1 MSFDPSSLLEEL
13 GQGELTALVDTMVLA
28 ADADGEFSSEEREE
42 LAESIRAL
50 ARGSAHEGA
59 LAGEA
64 LGGMVEAAHRRI
76 QGGQKDALVEAVKSR
91 LGRVEARKA
100 ALALAI
106 VVTAADGVVRTS
118 EREIILELAEALEID
133 RDVAA
138 DLVRDIT
145 RG

>member
-1 MSFDPSSLLEEL
+1 MSFDPSTLLAEL
-13 GQGELTALVDTMVLA
+13 GGDELTALVDTMVLA
-28 ADADGEFSSEEREE
+28 ADADGEFSGEERTE
-42 LAESIRAL
+42 LADAIRGL

-59 LAGEA
+59 LDGDA
-64 LGGMVEAAHRRI
+64 LDAMVEGAHQRI
-76 QGGQKDALVEAVKSR
+76 QSGERDALVAAVKTR
-91 LGRVEARKA
+91 LARAEARRA

-118 EREIILELAEALEID
+118 EREVILELAEALEID
-133 RDVAA
+133 RDEAA